1 MKPPLILNES
11 RKIDHAGDVG
21 FYRSNVEVLAQ
32 IEAIDV
38 ENQEYY
44 AFDSEGR
51 LLALTLGENEI
62 VLIEEVEA
70 EPTHQQIL
78 RTILIEHFAHMG
90 VPEERCRTAS
100 LGELVKLGITEYPH
114 FRKEL

>member
-11 RKIDHAGDVG
+11 RKIDQAGDVG
-21 FYRSNVEVLAQ
+21 FYRSNAEVLAQ

-51 LLALTLGENEI
+51 LLALALAENNVI
-62 VLIEEVEA
+62 LIEEVEA
-70 EPTHQQIL
+70 EPSHQQIL
-78 RTILIEHFAHMG
+78 RTILIEHFANLG
-90 VPEERCRTAS
+90 IPDERYLATS
-100 LGELVKLGITEYPH
+100 LDELVELGITEYPH
-114 FRKEL
+114 FKKKP